1 MTCSR
6 RSTGEVCQ
14 RTVQRRSQEVQQVR
28 KIIGGDDSA
37 LILHQE
43 LRSLTKDERSKL
55 LLDAGLT
62 IDIPPEQGLAMKADL
77 AIPWHKLRVIR
88 RLNINKIT

>member
-1 MTCSR
+1 M
-6 RSTGEVCQ
+6 
-14 RTVQRRSQEVQQVR
+14 R

-43 LRSLTKDERSKL
+43 LQSFTKDEL
-55 LLDAGLT
+55 LLDDGLT
-62 IDIPPEQGLAMKADL
+62 IDISPEQGLKMKVDL
-77 AIPWHKLRVIR
+77 ATPWHKLRVIR